1 VVLVEKVLENTL
13 NQNMDIGNQDL
24 EVAQN
29 SFLKSTLGMVINTAV
44 DLGIRAALPNIIED
58 QVINIKD
65 AILNSGFESGI
76 NQAINSAIDL
86 GKSAIGIVTGN
97 FENVTQARNAIKNGG
112 IIDSVSTLLD
122 TAINK
127 AKDNEL
133 IPVEAAKIVRRSKNS
148 ILDAINSNIESEFMG
163 QMESIEK
170 INNYEDNWKN
180 FYNEKNFE
188 GMEKEYLKIKN
199 ELKKVLPIE
208 STLKSARTLETLHLL
223 MKNKE
228 EKFTLSD
235 EEYEL
240 ANQLVS

>member
-1 VVLVEKVLENTL
+1 
-13 NQNMDIGNQDL
+13 M

-58 QVINIKD
+58 QVITIKD

-148 ILDAINSNIESEFMG
+148 ILNAINSNIESEFMG

-170 INNYEDNWKN
+170 INNYEDKWKN

-235 EEYEL
+235 EEFEL

>member
-1 VVLVEKVLENTL
+1 
-13 NQNMDIGNQDL
+13 
-24 EVAQN
+24 
-29 SFLKSTLGMVINTAV
+29 MVINTAV

-58 QVINIKD
+58 QVITIKD

-86 GKSAIGIVTGN
+86 GKSAIGIITGN

-112 IIDSVSTLLD
+112 IMDSVSTLLD

-223 MKNKE
+223 MKKIE
-228 EKFTLSD
+228 EKFTHSD

>member
-1 VVLVEKVLENTL
+1 
-13 NQNMDIGNQDL
+13 M

-58 QVINIKD
+58 QVITIKD

-133 IPVEAAKIVRRSKNS
+133 IPVEAVKIVRRSKNS

-235 EEYEL
+235 EEFEL

>member
-1 VVLVEKVLENTL
+1 
-13 NQNMDIGNQDL
+13 M
-24 EVAQN
+24 
-29 SFLKSTLGMVINTAV
+29 INTAV
-44 DLGIRAALPNIIED
+44 DLGIRAALPNLIED
-58 QVINIKD
+58 QVITIKD

-97 FENVTQARNAIKNGG
+97 FENITQARNAIKNGG
-112 IIDSVSTLLD
+112 IIDSVSSILD
-122 TAINK
+122 AAINK
-127 AKDNEL
+127 AQDNDL
-133 IPVEAAKIVRRSKNS
+133 IPVEAAKIVRKSKNS
-148 ILDAINSNIESEFMG
+148 ILDAMNSNIESEFLG

-170 INNYEDNWKN
+170 INKYEENWKN
-180 FYNEKNFE
+180 FYNEKNFDE
-188 GMEKEYLKIKN
+188 MEKEYLKIKD

-223 MKNKE
+223 MKNKD

-235 EEYEL
+235 EEIEL

>member
-1 VVLVEKVLENTL
+1 
-13 NQNMDIGNQDL
+13 
-24 EVAQN
+24 
-29 SFLKSTLGMVINTAV
+29 MVINTAV

-58 QVINIKD
+58 QVITIKD

-86 GKSAIGIVTGN
+86 GKSAIGIITGN

-235 EEYEL
+235 EEFEL

>member
-1 VVLVEKVLENTL
+1 
-13 NQNMDIGNQDL
+13 MDIGNQDL

-58 QVINIKD
+58 QVITIKD

-235 EEYEL
+235 EEFEL

>member
-1 VVLVEKVLENTL
+1 
-13 NQNMDIGNQDL
+13 L

-58 QVINIKD
+58 QVITIKD

-133 IPVEAAKIVRRSKNS
+133 IPVEAVKIVRRSKNS

-235 EEYEL
+235 EEFEL

>member
-1 VVLVEKVLENTL
+1 
-13 NQNMDIGNQDL
+13 M

-58 QVINIKD
+58 QVITIKD

-86 GKSAIGIVTGN
+86 GKSAIGIITGN

-148 ILDAINSNIESEFMG
+148 ILDAINSNIESEFIG

-235 EEYEL
+235 EEFEL

>member
-1 VVLVEKVLENTL
+1 
-13 NQNMDIGNQDL
+13 M

-58 QVINIKD
+58 QVITIKD

-235 EEYEL
+235 EEFEL

>member
-1 VVLVEKVLENTL
+1 VEKVLENTL

-58 QVINIKD
+58 QVITIKD

-86 GKSAIGIVTGN
+86 GKSAIGIITGN

-235 EEYEL
+235 EEFEL

>member
-1 VVLVEKVLENTL
+1 
-13 NQNMDIGNQDL
+13 M

-58 QVINIKD
+58 QVITIKD

-86 GKSAIGIVTGN
+86 GKSAIGIITGN

-235 EEYEL
+235 EEFEL

>member
-1 VVLVEKVLENTL
+1 
-13 NQNMDIGNQDL
+13 
-24 EVAQN
+24 
-29 SFLKSTLGMVINTAV
+29 MVINTAV

-58 QVINIKD
+58 QVITIKD

-235 EEYEL
+235 EEFEL

>member
-1 VVLVEKVLENTL
+1 
-13 NQNMDIGNQDL
+13 M

-58 QVINIKD
+58 QVITIKD

-199 ELKKVLPIE
+199 ELNKVLPIE
-208 STLKSARTLETLHLL
+208 SVLKSARTLETIHLL
-223 MKNKE
+223 MKNKD

-235 EEYEL
+235 EEFEL

>member
-1 VVLVEKVLENTL
+1 
-13 NQNMDIGNQDL
+13 
-24 EVAQN
+24 
-29 SFLKSTLGMVINTAV
+29 MVINTAV
-44 DLGIRAALPNIIED
+44 DLGIRAALPNLIED
-58 QVINIKD
+58 QVITIKD

-86 GKSAIGIVTGN
+86 GKGAIGIVTGN
-97 FENVTQARNAIKNGG
+97 FENITQAKNAIKNGG
-112 IIDSVSTLLD
+112 IIDSVSSLLD

-127 AKDNEL
+127 AKDNNL
-133 IPVEAAKIVRRSKNS
+133 IPVEAAKIVRKSKNS
-148 ILDAINSNIESEFMG
+148 ILDAMNSNIESEFLG

-170 INNYEDNWKN
+170 INKYEENWKS

-188 GMEKEYLKIKN
+188 GMEKEYLKIKD

-208 STLKSARTLETLHLL
+208 STLKRARSLETLHLL
-223 MKNKE
+223 MKNKD

-235 EEYEL
+235 AEFEL